1 MLCVFSPGE
10 YEIECP
16 RCRKVTR
23 LGHGGIE
30 TLPRNYDLE
39 LVVDAMPPE
48 PAIESR
54 MLARQQSG
62 IIWGVVFGGQ
72 YSHGFCSQC
81 TKIFN
86 HKILMLRSRL
96 LIEATYRGADS
107 YHESILTC

>member
-1 MLCVFSPGE
+1 MVCVFFSPGE

-16 RCRKVTR
+16 RCRKITR

-62 IIWGVVFGGQ
+62 IVWWIVLGGQ
-72 YSHGFCSQC
+72 YFNFFEVFSLC
-81 TKIFN
+81 TKFSN
-86 HKILMLRSRL
+86 HKCLGH
-96 LIEATYRGADS
+96 ACGA
-107 YHESILTC
+107 H